1 MAAVLRF
8 ESGRHY
14 CISCPSNTA
23 SHVSGHYRA
32 LTEKEKSDHGE
43 RMTILKATVKRAFK
57 VCQSCHNNST
67 CSRTNEVVPHWDM
80 EHSSTP
86 EKRPTSTFQTPDKL
100 PVPSPVLFPSPSL
113 AGPSTPQKSK
123 SVHSSPTVES
133 PAKRRKSTTASTS
146 ELFILERQL
155 YAWFPSLCIK
165 NGGGGGRTPEGGPV
179 VGGGPGMRPGPT
191 QP

>member
-14 CISCPSNTA
+14 CILCPSNTA

-43 RMTILKATVKRAFK
+43 RITILKATVKRAFK

-146 ELFILERQL
+146 ELPFSYMYVHKSQQLLKCTPPSRVITRSIL
-155 YAWFPSLCIK
+155 
-165 NGGGGGRTPEGGPV
+165 GGQPRLGGHV
-179 VGGGPGMRPGPT
+179 
-191 QP
+191 